1 MQKLEENGSAAGA
14 DLSAIEKALWQELS
28 FQDTISTEVVAA
40 ILDHVVVCEGST
52 KQKID
57 LELYLR
63 LGQTASVTFSRERFA
78 FWNTF
83 FHDVRHKTQV
93 VLDEHVARLKVARS
107 EAFQIRLFLGGGER
121 ARE

>member
-1 MQKLEENGSAAGA
+1 MISLQKLEENSSATSV

-63 LGQTASVTFSRERFA
+63 LGRTASVTFSRERLA
-78 FWNTF
+78 FWNTSSSQY
-83 FHDVRHKTQV
+83 VPQ
-93 VLDEHVARLKVARS
+93 
-107 EAFQIRLFLGGGER
+107 GEDS
-121 ARE
+121 AQ